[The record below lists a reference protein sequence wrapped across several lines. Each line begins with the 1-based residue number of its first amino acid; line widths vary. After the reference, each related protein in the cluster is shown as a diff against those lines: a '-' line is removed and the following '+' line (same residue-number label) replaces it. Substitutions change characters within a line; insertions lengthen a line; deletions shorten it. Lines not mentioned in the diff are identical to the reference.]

1 MRSAGPKR
9 TLLLLALIG
18 ANLLVVASS
27 AYSLVRSRSHY
38 EEQAELSTQ
47 NIASALDQN
56 ISASIQ
62 KIDLMLRSVADELE
76 RQTAAGGID
85 DARMNA
91 FMARQ
96 TLRLPEIEALR
107 ASRSDGLVILGNEIR
122 RQDKL
127 SIADREYF
135 ATLRD
140 HPDEGLIVTKPLIG
154 KVSKHNVI
162 LFARRYLDP
171 QGEFAGVTYATI
183 SVDHFYGMMSEF
195 EVGTSGTV
203 ALRDTDLGLIS
214 RRPKMTGDP
223 LGEIGAKGTS
233 PELARRMSAGDL
245 SGTYHT
251 KKSPDGVERTYSFR
265 RLRDAPMMAFVG
277 VASRDYLG
285 GWRSEAIKSAAIALG
300 FMVLSL
306 ISGGNLFRLLQQAEK
321 REQALQEASLAKSRF
336 LATMSHEIRT
346 PMNGILGMAQLLTAP
361 DLPAAEREEYVEVI
375 LQSGQTLMTLLN
387 DILDLSK
394 IEADKLE
401 LESIPFTP
409 AGIAQECQML
419 FAKAAMD
426 KGVRLRAESD
436 PTGRQTV
443 CGDPSRLRQM
453 LSNLISNAVKFTY
466 AGEIVISVREIER
479 DDSGSLLEFA
489 VSDTGM
495 GIPAD
500 KHRLLFVPF
509 TQIDSSTTRE
519 FGGTGLGLSIVRYLA
534 ERMGGSA
541 GFESIVGKG
550 SRFWFRIRAQQ
561 VTTDS
566 AAVAAPERLEE
577 AFPLP
582 PPDERRRLLVVED
595 NATNRAV
602 ISAMLKKLGF
612 AFETANNGQEAIEMI
627 EAGAQAELVL
637 MDCQMPVMDGLEATR
652 HIRAWEQEN
661 GKPRLPII
669 ALTASAFEEDRER
682 ALAAGMDDFL
692 TKPLVLRH
700 LTTALET
707 WLRAK

>member
-1 MRSAGPKR
+1 MRAVRPRR

-38 EEQAELSTQ
+38 EQQAELSTQ

-62 KIDLMLRSVADELE
+62 KIDLMLRSVNDELE
-76 RQTAAGGID
+76 RQMAAGAVD
-85 DARMNA
+85 EPRMDE

-96 TLRLPEIEALR
+96 TLRLPEIESLR
-107 ASRSDGLVILGNEIR
+107 ASDPDGLVFLGNEIR
-122 RQDKL
+122 RKDGVT
-127 SIADREYF
+127 IADREYF

-140 HPDEGLIVTKPLIG
+140 NPDEGLIVTKPLIG
-154 KVSKHNVI
+154 KVSKHHVI

-171 QGEFAGVTYATI
+171 QGRFAGVTYATI
-183 SVDHFYGMMSEF
+183 SVDHFFGMMSEF
-195 EVGTSGTV
+195 EVGALGTV

-223 LGEIGAKGTS
+223 LGEIGGKGTS

-245 SGTYHT
+245 AGTYHT
-251 KKSPDGVERTYSFR
+251 RRSPDGIERTYSFR
-265 RLRDAPMMAFVG
+265 RLHDAPMLAFVG
-277 VASRDYLG
+277 VASRDYLS
-285 GWRSEAIKSAAIALG
+285 GWRSEAIKSTAIALG

-306 ISGGNLFRLLQQAEK
+306 VSGGNLFRLLQQAET
-321 REQALQEASLAKSRF
+321 RERALQEASLAKSRF

-361 DLPAAEREEYVEVI
+361 DLPPAEREEYVQVI
-375 LQSGQTLMTLLN
+375 LQSGRTLMTLLN

-409 AGIAQECQML
+409 SGIAQECQIL
-419 FAKAAMD
+419 FAKTAMD
-426 KGVRLRAESD
+426 KGLRLRAETD
-436 PTGRQTV
+436 LPGRQTV

-453 LSNLISNAVKFTY
+453 LSNLISNAVKFTE
-466 AGEIVISVREIER
+466 AGEIVISVREIEQDDR
-479 DDSGSLLEFA
+479 DSVLEFA

-500 KHRLLFVPF
+500 KHGLLFVPF
-509 TQIDSSTTRE
+509 SQIDSSTTRE

-534 ERMGGSA
+534 ERMGGGA
-541 GFESIVGKG
+541 GFDSTAGRG
-550 SRFWFRIRAQQ
+550 SRFWFRIRAKQ
-561 VTTDS
+561 VGADS
-566 AAVAAPERLEE
+566 PAPSERIEE
-577 AFPLP
+577 ALSPRP
-582 PPDERRRLLVVED
+582 QDNQRRLLVVED

-602 ISAMLKKLGF
+602 ITAMLKKLGF
-612 AFETANNGQEAIEMI
+612 AFETANNGQEAIELI
-627 EAGAQAELVL
+627 EAGSPAELVL

-652 HIRAWEQEN
+652 HIRAWEQQR

-669 ALTASAFEEDRER
+669 ALTASAFEEDRDR
-682 ALAAGMDDFL
+682 CLTAGMDDFL

-700 LTTALET
+700 LTAALDS
-707 WLRAK
+707 WLKPPA

>member
-1 MRSAGPKR
+1 MRSARPRR
-9 TLLLLALIG
+9 TLLLLTLIG

-27 AYSLVRSRSHY
+27 AYSLIRSRSHY
-38 EEQAELSTQ
+38 EQQAELSTQ

-85 DARMNA
+85 DSRMNA

-107 ASRSDGLVILGNEIR
+107 ASTADGLVILGNEIR
-122 RQDKL
+122 RQDGL
-127 SIADREYF
+127 RIADREYF

-171 QGEFAGVTYATI
+171 QGRFAGVTYATI

-195 EVGTSGTV
+195 EVGPSGTV

-214 RRPKMTGDP
+214 RRPKMTGDS
-223 LGEIGAKGTS
+223 GAIGGKGTS
-233 PELARRMSAGDL
+233 PELARRMSAGDIA
-245 SGTYHT
+245 GTYHT
-251 KKSPDGVERTYSFR
+251 RKSPDGIERTYSFR
-265 RLRDAPMMAFVG
+265 RLHDAPMLAFVG
-277 VASRDYLG
+277 VASSDYLA
-285 GWRSEAIKSAAIALG
+285 GWRSEAIKSTAIALG
-300 FMVLSL
+300 FIVLSL

-321 REQALQEASLAKSRF
+321 RERALQEASLAKSRF

-361 DLPAAEREEYVEVI
+361 DLPPAEREEYVQVI
-375 LQSGQTLMTLLN
+375 LQSGRTLMTLLN

-401 LESIPFTP
+401 LETISFTP
-409 AGIAQECQML
+409 SGIAQECQIL

-426 KGVRLRAESD
+426 KGLRLRTETD
-436 PTGRQTV
+436 PAGRQTM

-453 LSNLISNAVKFTY
+453 LSNLISNAVKFTET
-466 AGEIVISVREIER
+466 GEIVITVLEVERHDRE
-479 DDSGSLLEFA
+479 SLLEFA

-500 KHRLLFVPF
+500 KHGLLFVPF
-509 TQIDSSTTRE
+509 SQIDSSTTRE

-534 ERMGGSA
+534 ERMGGGA
-541 GFESIVGKG
+541 GFDSSVGAG
-550 SRFWFRIRAQQ
+550 SRFWFRIRAKQAGA
-561 VTTDS
+561 DS
-566 AAVAAPERLEE
+566 PAAPDRIEE
-577 AFPLP
+577 VP
-582 PPDERRRLLVVED
+582 PPSPQDERRRLLVVED

-612 AFETANNGQEAIEMI
+612 AFDTANNGLEAIELI
-627 EAGAQAELVL
+627 EAGTPAELVL

-652 HIRAWEQEN
+652 RIRAWEQQG

-669 ALTASAFEEDRER
+669 ALTASAFEEDRDR

-700 LTTALET
+700 LTTALES
-707 WLRAK
+707 WLRKPG